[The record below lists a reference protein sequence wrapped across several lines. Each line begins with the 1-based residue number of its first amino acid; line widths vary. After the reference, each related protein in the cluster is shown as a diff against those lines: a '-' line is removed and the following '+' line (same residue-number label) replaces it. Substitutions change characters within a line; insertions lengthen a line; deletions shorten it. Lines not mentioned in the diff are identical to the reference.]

1 MPKSKYT
8 KRADGRYM
16 TTITLNGKRK
26 YVYGN
31 TSEEVD
37 EKIVDLK
44 HQKNNG
50 IEINDENL
58 TFKQWAERWI
68 KLYKT
73 DVSLSTLDMYKD
85 NLRLY
90 VYPQIGDILLK
101 YIKEHHVMKLL
112 NDMSEH
118 GRAKEI
124 TLLTIKQILE
134 KAVDNN
140 YVVKNVVKNIKLN
153 KHIAKEKNPLN
164 DENINSIK
172 NLSET
177 DPRAFLLL
185 FMIYTRTPK
194 RRNCFIKI

>member
-44 HQKNNG
+44 HQKNSG

-58 TFKQWAERWI
+58 TFKQWAEHWI
-68 KLYKT
+68 ELYKN

-101 YIKEHHVMKLL
+101 SIKEHHVMKLL
-112 NDMSEH
+112 NNMSEH
-118 GRAKEI
+118 ERAREI

-164 DENINSIK
+164 DANIKSIK

-185 FMIYTRTPK
+185 FMIYTRTSK
-194 RRNCFIKI
+194 RRSGFIKI